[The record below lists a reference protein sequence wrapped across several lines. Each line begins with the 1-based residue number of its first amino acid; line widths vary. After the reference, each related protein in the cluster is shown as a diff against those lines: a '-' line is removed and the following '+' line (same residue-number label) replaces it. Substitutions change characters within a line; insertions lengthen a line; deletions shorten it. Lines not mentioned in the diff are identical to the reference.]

1 MCAIHQ
7 PNLLPRLSVM
17 AKILAADVW
26 VVLDDVQHARRDY
39 QHRARL
45 GALNGDAT
53 RWLSL
58 PTSLPNGRAT
68 LIRDARLTDPARSRR
83 QVEGILREQYRAS
96 PFWHAFAERLRLLLD
111 QFDTTDR
118 TAQITEA
125 STVLLLDELGWSG
138 RVVRSS
144 DLAAR
149 VGRTQRLVD
158 LCLAVGAGTYLCGT
172 GGSKYI
178 ETGRFADAG
187 IGVRLFTVPDTG
199 VWTGARALSAVH
211 GLLVHG
217 PEAVA
222 GAALGT
228 PPGSGR

>member
-7 PNLLPRLSVM
+7 PHLLPRLSVM
-17 AKILAADVW
+17 AKVLAADVS

-45 GALNGDAT
+45 GALNGGST

-58 PTSLPNGRAT
+58 PTSLPNGRVT
-68 LIRDARLTDPARSRR
+68 LIRDTRLTDPARSRR
-83 QVEGILREQYRAS
+83 RVEGILREQYRAS
-96 PFWHAFAERLRLLLD
+96 PFWHAFAERLHVLLD
-111 QFDTTDR
+111 QLDVTDR
-118 TAQITEA
+118 TAEITEA
-125 STVLLLDELGWSG
+125 STVLLLNEFGWTG

-144 DLAAR
+144 DLVAR
-149 VGRTQRLVD
+149 AGRTQRLVD
-158 LCLAVGAGTYLCGT
+158 LCRAVGADTCLCGT
-172 GGSKYI
+172 GGSRYI
-178 ETGRFADAG
+178 EPGRFAKAG
-187 IGVRLFTVPDTG
+187 IEVRLFTVPDTG
-199 VWTGARALSAVH
+199 VWAGARALSAVH